1 MWYLP
6 LSLLVGFAVLC
17 PILAGIAGMML
28 FTDAPNWM
36 ISCMAAVALL
46 FSGYTIGYFAGYHR
60 RRHGFKT
67 GLFCGIAF
75 FSVLLVVGLVWQG
88 DFGGPLRPIFVL
100 LSSCSGGVL
109 GVNHKS
115 KL

>member
-1 MWYLP
+1 MEKKANLITRRPSKPPSLCERHLWYLP

-46 FSGYTIGYFAGYHR
+46 FSGYTMGYFVGYHR

-75 FSVLLVVGLVWQG
+75 FSVLLVVGLV
-88 DFGGPLRPIFVL
+88 
-100 LSSCSGGVL
+100 
-109 GVNHKS
+109 
-115 KL
+115 